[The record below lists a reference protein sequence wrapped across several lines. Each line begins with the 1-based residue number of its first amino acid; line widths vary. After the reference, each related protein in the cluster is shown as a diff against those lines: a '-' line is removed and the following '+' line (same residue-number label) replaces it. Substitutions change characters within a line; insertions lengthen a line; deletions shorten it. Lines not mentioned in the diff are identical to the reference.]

1 MWRVPLGE
9 RSLKKDYIIAHCDVP
24 ETYHCDVW
32 AGMVNTAYRRCQQI
46 LKKQISSGKSLEDY
60 RFITRR
66 HISLENIKGRNIKPP
81 PGLTLE
87 KYCEALNLAYR
98 QGQGFL
104 FDDLENEQV
113 QRDEEL
119 AMLLAADEFAESEQQ
134 KHADAEL
141 AKKLDHSWNVEV
153 TTGNKC
159 PSRTPRK
166 AVSAGQKDEILGTG
180 TPKHSFEK
188 GLDQIKGEVLKE
200 AHLLLEE
207 IFTKTFDTKIRE
219 VAKTLRTHEVYV
231 AANALREFG
240 SVLTTD
246 NLCLALVNSETGE
259 YYAGFKPKDSAS
271 GRADMDPNNSGGV
284 CRVPKMESN
293 SDHNSAQAVS
303 GGGLG
308 FNYGSQ
314 TSNRDVSHQIAS
326 ANVPLVSRVSAP
338 PFSSAFTH
346 GGEASLSDLVVQQQ
360 ARQQAHYLPR
370 DGVESSEQDKRQFPG
385 GSSGVYAEERTSQE
399 GAGMHMGV
407 SVRYRETFNTSHV
420 FPSEMSYG
428 HSMQASQTEGESVS
442 VADHSCISGPAFPT
456 HRSTG
461 EASDDESVEPFQQEF
476 DARDFDMAIKSPTSK
491 RKAGAKQ
498 STQKA
503 KKLATGTPNRD
514 IAPEAMN
521 AMAESKMLQI
531 NLAIETLKVKRTNDN
546 ASNLYP
552 SIESLNRKPS
562 RGPSNPHSF
571 YKIIAKYF
579 PDLASVDEMVVPNVL
594 RERIATFAM
603 ENFQYLQ
610 VKHYAT
616 ILKINLL
623 TSEVTSNNYL

>member
-1 MWRVPLGE
+1 MWRVPLGD

-24 ETYHCDVW
+24 EAYHCDVW
-32 AGMVNTAYRRCQQI
+32 AGMVNTAYRRCQDI
-46 LKKQISSGKSLEDY
+46 LKKQIASGKSLEDY
-60 RFITRR
+60 KFLTSR
-66 HISLENIKGRNIKPP
+66 HITVENIKSRKINPP
-81 PGLTLE
+81 SGMTVE

-104 FDDLENEQV
+104 FDDIDNEQV

-119 AMLLAADEFAESEQQ
+119 AMLLAADEFTESE
-134 KHADAEL
+134 HAETCGRRTCKETRHD
-141 AKKLDHSWNVEV
+141 SWNVKV
-153 TTGNKC
+153 ATGNKSR
-159 PSRTPRK
+159 SRTPRK
-166 AVSAGQKDEILGTG
+166 AVSAGQKDGIVGTG
-180 TPKHSFEK
+180 TPKNSFEK
-188 GLDQIKGEVLKE
+188 GLDEIKCEVLKE

-219 VAKTLRTHEVYV
+219 VAKTLRTDEVYV
-231 AANALREFG
+231 AANVLKEFG
-240 SVLTTD
+240 SVLTAD

-259 YYAGFKPKDSAS
+259 YYAGFKPKDSVS
-271 GRADMDPNNSGGV
+271 GRADMEPNKSGGV
-284 CRVPKMESN
+284 SRVPKMESN
-293 SDHNSAQAVS
+293 SEDSSAQAVS
-303 GGGLG
+303 SGGLG
-308 FNYGSQ
+308 LNYGSQ
-314 TSNRDVSHQIAS
+314 TSNKEVSRQIAS
-326 ANVPLVSRVSAP
+326 ANVPPVSRVSGP

-346 GGEASLSDLVVQQQ
+346 GGQASLSDLVVQQQ

-370 DGVESSEQDKRQFPG
+370 DGVETSQQDKRQFPG
-385 GSSGVYAEERTSQE
+385 ASSGVYTEESTSQE
-399 GAGMHMGV
+399 GVGMRMGV
-407 SVRYRETFNTSHV
+407 AVRYRETFNTSHV

-428 HSMQASQTEGESVS
+428 HSMQASQTEGESVP
-442 VADHSCISGPAFPT
+442 VGEQCGISGPSFPP

-491 RKAGAKQ
+491 RKAGSKQ

-503 KKLATGTPNRD
+503 KKLATGTPVRD
-514 IAPEAMN
+514 VAPEAMN

-546 ASNLYP
+546 TSNLYP
-552 SIESLNRKPS
+552 NIESLNRKPS
-562 RGPSNPHSF
+562 RGPNNPHSF

-616 ILKINLL
+616 ILKIN
-623 TSEVTSNNYL
+623 